1 MDYNDSALACSP
13 PRSLKPLSMVLRWKD
28 LNLLTPQGSIHTL
41 QSFCGMLAYTYYP
54 LEWEKVL
61 FGDEVEIEMDT
72 ELLFNTSAVDGLI
85 EFCWPLLDK

>member
-1 MDYNDSALACSP
+1 
-13 PRSLKPLSMVLRWKD
+13 
-28 LNLLTPQGSIHTL
+28 
-41 QSFCGMLAYTYYP
+41 MLAYIYYP

-85 EFCWPLLDK
+85 EFCWPLLEKR

>member
-1 MDYNDSALACSP
+1 
-13 PRSLKPLSMVLRWKD
+13 
-28 LNLLTPQGSIHTL
+28 
-41 QSFCGMLAYTYYP
+41 MLAYTYYP

-85 EFCWPLLDK
+85 IFCYWKKDKSIRCSRFAVKIVSNNS